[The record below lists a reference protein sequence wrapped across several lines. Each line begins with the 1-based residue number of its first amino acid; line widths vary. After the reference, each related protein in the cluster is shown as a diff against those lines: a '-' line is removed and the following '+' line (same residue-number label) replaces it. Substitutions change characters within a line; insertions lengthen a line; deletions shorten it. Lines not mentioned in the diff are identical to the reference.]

1 MLLSF
6 AFVSLGWQLCLLCG
20 CIVLQT
26 CCLVELSLP
35 DRNIIEAGPTESISN
50 AFEELFKKKI
60 AFWQEFMCLC
70 CERDGLAGADRL
82 STLP

>member
-6 AFVSLGWQLCLLCG
+6 AFVSLGWQLCVLCG

-35 DRNIIEAGPTESISN
+35 DRNIIEAGPPESISN

-60 AFWQEFMCLC
+60 ALTKIACARVRSEMGSPA
-70 CERDGLAGADRL
+70 RTD
-82 STLP
+82 